1 MMGIPMSRESYVYGD
16 NISAIHN
23 TSKLESTLKN
33 KCNEIAYHAIHES
46 VAMGETLTGHIRFQ
60 DNPADLLTKAFTEQK
75 KRHLVSLVRYDIHD
89 RDT

>member
-1 MMGIPMSRESYVYGD
+1 MKVGFKTLHAIWYKLRMMGIPMSRESYVYGD

-46 VAMGETLTGHIRFQ
+46 VAMGETLTGHIRLE
-60 DNPADLLTKAFTEQK
+60 NNLADLVTKIVTG
-75 KRHLVSLVRYDIHD
+75 HM
-89 RDT
+89 